1 VVENDKDE
9 DDGEEGG
16 EDRDEGDVEVGG
28 EVWRKEGGAAART

>member
-1 VVENDKDE
+1 MVENDKDE

-16 EDRDEGDVEVGG
+16 EDKDEGDVEVGG